1 MSGDMFFG
9 LNLPKLNKV
18 NVPGSVNTPPVT
30 PQSVPQYGVTNN
42 QVDTFTRSN
51 PLLFSGS
58 PVVSNA
64 ANFASKLSLND
75 ARNHFQAPNTF
86 DFLASAPGEFP
97 AIQGYDE

>member
-18 NVPGSVNTPPVT
+18 GLPGGGNIPPVT
-30 PQSVPQYGVTNN
+30 PQNVPQYGAGNP

-58 PVVSNA
+58 PIVSNA
-64 ANFASKLSLND
+64 ANFASKLTLNE
-75 ARNHFQAPNTF
+75 ARGQFHAPNTF
-86 DFLASAPGEFP
+86 DFLASAPAEFP
-97 AIQGYDE
+97 AIHGYDE